1 MGTVSVGT
9 RGSSL
14 PRFLKPCQ
22 PQRSAIH
29 VAVPVHAV
37 YTHKHPFGDAQVLWW
52 PAGRQAH
59 DGEVA
64 PGTILLFIPGTSAL
78 SSGHCQ
84 RRPPCRRKS
93 GLFLIWPP
101 GRRHRPPLR
110 KPGPPRLLRAVSE
123 RDRSRCARY
132 CGAFVV
138 VVVVRGDLRACSSR
152 LVVLRPR
159 RRLIVVRLPRDVQR
173 GTFCPGRGAPRVPR

>member
-22 PQRSAIH
+22 PQRSAIR

-52 PAGRQAH
+52 PAGSQAY

-64 PGTILLFIPGTSAL
+64 PRTILLFIPGTSHYHLGTL
-78 SSGHCQ
+78 SDD
-84 RRPPCRRKS
+84 RRAEGKVAYS
-93 GLFLIWPP
+93 
-101 GRRHRPPLR
+101 
-110 KPGPPRLLRAVSE
+110 
-123 RDRSRCARY
+123 
-132 CGAFVV
+132 
-138 VVVVRGDLRACSSR
+138 
-152 LVVLRPR
+152 
-159 RRLIVVRLPRDVQR
+159 
-173 GTFCPGRGAPRVPR
+173 